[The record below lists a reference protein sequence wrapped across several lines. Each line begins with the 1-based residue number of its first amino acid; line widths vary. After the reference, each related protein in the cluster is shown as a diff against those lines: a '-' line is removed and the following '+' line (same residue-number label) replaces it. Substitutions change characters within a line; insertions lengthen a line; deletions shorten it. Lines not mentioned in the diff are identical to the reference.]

1 MADQNFMDLAS
12 KTASGITG
20 TDYMMLVNNSEAYKA
35 LVNDVAEAIL
45 GKLTSKSFS
54 GLETTAKNL
63 ISAVNELNSKT
74 TQGNAKIVG
83 LTNISS
89 IKITNISSLY
99 GSILITTNIGGINN
113 SPACA
118 LVYLN
123 GEDDYGVVFITGNQ
137 NELTASYEEAELNIN
152 FNARIHG
159 TAILG
164 GSISDGTGISA
175 IY

>member
-63 ISAVNELNSKT
+63 ISAVNELNS
-74 TQGNAKIVG
+74 NR
-83 LTNISS
+83 
-89 IKITNISSLY
+89 LY
-99 GSILITTNIGGINN
+99 GS
-113 SPACA
+113 S
-118 LVYLN
+118 
-123 GEDDYGVVFITGNQ
+123 
-137 NELTASYEEAELNIN
+137 
-152 FNARIHG
+152 
-159 TAILG
+159 
-164 GSISDGTGISA
+164 GSISVDVKSRSGILIIGHPTIKERNAMYFFCCSADAGNLVTIIEPRDMIQVALEVTTLKITASSGTFQYR
-175 IY
+175 IYF